1 MNKNDEQILVI
12 PRKELLPEPLHGF
25 VYVSDLPYIMN
36 VMDKIEV
43 KRRGDMEEDPTY
55 KQLISYVIAVDE
67 NDNILIYTRLTGGGE
82 TRLHG
87 QSSIGVGGH
96 MNPINGKT
104 SQELLEENTL
114 RELKEELG
122 LTPTKLELIGYVND
136 DTNSV
141 GQVHFGLV
149 YIADVKRSE
158 INITE
163 TDTLEI
169 DFVDM
174 DHLPENMET
183 WSSLIAEVIK
193 NG

>member
-12 PRKELLPEPLHGF
+12 PRNELLPQPLHGF
-25 VYVSDLPYIMN
+25 TYITDLPHVMT

-55 KQLISYVIAVDE
+55 KQLISYVITVDE
-67 NDNILIYTRLTGGGE
+67 NDNILIYTRLKSGGE

-96 MNPINGKT
+96 MNPIDGKT
-104 SQELLEENTL
+104 ATELLEENTL
-114 RELKEELG
+114 REIKEELG

-136 DTNSV
+136 DTNPV
-141 GQVHFGLV
+141 GQVHFGMV
-149 YIADVKRSE
+149 YVADVKRSE
-158 INITE
+158 IHITE

-183 WSSLIAEVIK
+183 WSALIAEVIK
-193 NG
+193 HG

>member
-12 PRKELLPEPLHGF
+12 PRNDLLPQPLHGF
-25 VYVSDLPYIMN
+25 TYITDLPHVMT

-55 KQLISYVIAVDE
+55 KQLISYVITVDE
-67 NDNILIYTRLTGGGE
+67 NDNILIYTRLKGGGE

-96 MNPINGKT
+96 MNPIDGKIAT
-104 SQELLEENTL
+104 ELLEENTL
-114 RELKEELG
+114 REIKEELG

-136 DTNSV
+136 DTNPV
-141 GQVHFGLV
+141 GQVHFGMV
-149 YIADVKRSE
+149 YVADVKRSE
-158 INITE
+158 IHITE

-183 WSSLIAEVIK
+183 WSALIAEVIK
-193 NG
+193 HG